1 MRLTSGER
9 SEERPRYLQ
18 PFLLVVRRDQ
28 AELARLMEALGR
40 TGGIVAVV
48 DRRHHERRTRQVL
61 REAPSRRRKERRL
74 RTWVTAV
81 LAAEGAVLVRV

>member
-1 MRLTSGER
+1 MRLTSGEL
-9 SEERPRYLQ
+9 SQERPRYLQ

-48 DRRHHERRTRQVL
+48 DRRHHERRTRQVS